1 MGGRTHNRNI
11 SSIRL
16 GKAMESLSSR
26 ERVRRALNHEE
37 TDRPPADLGST
48 CNTSITKIAYRN
60 LRKYLGFSS
69 SYEPVYLSGEMQVVQ
84 PEESILERLHID
96 TRGVHAHPPDIDNSR
111 KISEDVFTDEWGIQY
126 RAAWRNGE
134 VLYYDI
140 EKSPLSHE
148 ITLKDIEHHRWPD
161 PHDPGRTRGLREQA
175 LAFRRSTEYALVG
188 HMGDTSLFQAC
199 TMIRGMEEFLM
210 DLIVNRKIA
219 QALLEK
225 VLDIQAVKMEKYLEA
240 VGEYLDVVSIGE
252 DYGGQT
258 GPLIS
263 PDLFRQLVK
272 PYLKSY
278 FDIVKQKSPAKLHL
292 HSCGAIEEL
301 LGDFIDIGV
310 DIINPVQ
317 VSARGMD
324 PVILKRRYG
333 KRLSFWGGIDTQR
346 MLPRGSPRE
355 VELEVRRIID
365 ILGKDGGYVLNPVH
379 NIQPD
384 VPPQNVVALF
394 DAIV

>member
-1 MGGRTHNRNI
+1 M
-11 SSIRL
+11 
-16 GKAMESLSSR
+16 SSR
-26 ERVRRALNHEE
+26 ERVRRALDHEQ

-60 LRKYLGFSS
+60 LRKYLGCTST
-69 SYEPVYLSGEMQVVQ
+69 YEPVHLSEEMQVVQ
-84 PEESILERLHID
+84 LEESILERLHID
-96 TRGVHAHPPDIDNSR
+96 TRGIHANPPDIDKSR
-111 KISEDVFTDEWGIQY
+111 KISEERFTDEWGIHY
-126 RAAWRNGE
+126 RAARSNGE

-148 ITLKDIEHHRWPD
+148 ITLKDIEHYPWPD

-175 LAFRRSTEYALVG
+175 LALREGTDYALVG

-210 DLIVNRKIA
+210 DLIVNRKLA
-219 QALLEK
+219 HALLEK
-225 VLDIQAVKMEKYLEA
+225 VLIIQSIKMERYLEEI
-240 VGEYLDVVSIGE
+240 GEYLDVVSIGE

-278 FDIVKQKSPAKLHL
+278 FEIVKRKSSAKLHL
-292 HSCGAIEEL
+292 HSCGAIQEL

-317 VSARGMD
+317 VSARGMN

-333 KRLSFWGGIDTQR
+333 KRLSFWGGIDTQHI
-346 MLPRGSPRE
+346 LPQGSPRE
-355 VELEVRRIID
+355 VAVEVQRIVD

-384 VPPQNVVALF
+384 VPPENIVALY